1 MLWATY
7 RDQTFDQNFEDGRI
21 QHFVM
26 YKPFKLC
33 DNRFNGSKVTEAC
46 LHPKRRLRAA
56 AIMFFARSQF
66 WSWGVLYIML
76 YIPISNLVIRSSM
89 VRKLQLLTAN

>member
-21 QHFVM
+21 QHYVM
-26 YKPFKLC
+26 YKPLKLC

-46 LHPKRRLRAA
+46 LNPKRRLRPSC
-56 AIMFFARSQF
+56 FLPEVNFGVG
-66 WSWGVLYIML
+66 GVLYIML